1 MDATE
6 SVLLLAE
13 DNADH
18 AELVLRCLEAQPIP
32 YRVVHLSDGE
42 AALNYL
48 TRRPPFADPAAAPT
62 PRLVL
67 LDLRLPKVD
76 GLDVLRAIKA
86 SPELRHI
93 PVVILTTSAADRD
106 VAGAYAA
113 HANSYLV
120 KPLDA
125 DRLERM
131 IQDVGRYWLEWNR
144 SPADGEL
151 AHDPHVR

>member
-1 MDATE
+1 MDVSE

-18 AELVLRCLEAQPIP
+18 AELVLRCLEAQPIRH
-32 YRVVHLSDGE
+32 RVVHLSDGE

-48 TRRPPFADPAAAPT
+48 TRRPPFEEPTAAPT

-76 GLDVLRAIKA
+76 GLDVLRAIKG
-86 SPELRHI
+86 SPDLRAI

-125 DRLERM
+125 DRLGRM
-131 IQDVGRYWLEWNR
+131 LRDVGRYWLGWNR
-144 SPADGEL
+144 LPEGASGGREPPE
-151 AHDPHVR
+151 